1 MLWNDTKNS
10 LRRARLQHCMLL
22 AATLS
27 NVQHGPFQGGRN
39 HATLVE
45 AAESLSK
52 SITAEQFEDL
62 QDRMMSDRG
71 VQDDMDSVNDDFPE
85 TPDDLPKLKCVANLP
100 VYATCP

>member
-1 MLWNDTKNS
+1 
-10 LRRARLQHCMLL
+10 MLL

-45 AAESLSK
+45 AAESLAN
-52 SITAEQFEDL
+52 SITPDQFEDL

-71 VQDDMDSVNDDFPE
+71 LQDDDMDVDDVPD

-100 VYATCP
+100 VYVTCL